1 MFGSS
6 KVSKQITASYAT
18 RADFCRVFRE
28 DMNRLYLLSF
38 LLTGDRDMAEKCF
51 VGGLQM
57 SSEGDPVF
65 KEWAHS
71 WARRTI
77 TLNAIRMIRPRV
89 TDSAK
94 SSALTNSTVQ
104 LVLDRPEVASIVALP
119 PFERFAFV
127 MSVLECYS
135 DQECSVM
142 LGCTRREA
150 MEGRE
155 RALRRTGEAAELR
168 DKVISIASD
177 QTAMPENPVASLQ
190 IFAAPATSA

>member
-1 MFGSS
+1 
-6 KVSKQITASYAT
+6 
-18 RADFCRVFRE
+18 
-28 DMNRLYLLSF
+28 MNRLYLLSL